1 MSDEF
6 KNMMQEQ
13 TCLTRNEMQDYLAD
27 RLAGSRLRRVEL
39 HLADCELCSDAID
52 GLKLLTEAET
62 NESLVKIDNHIGR
75 KLKDTPLIIVLVRR
89 AIAIAAVLMVVII
102 GAFYLN
108 EFMNQK
114 HLEVTQNIS
123 GKNEENEKT
132 ETNSVAKQDTQ
143 TTGSIKF
150 TPPVEDLEESEKPD
164 GQPTLNG
171 NYAGTISMR
180 DLKKKETTTISGDVV
195 MDDVPPVVEA
205 ESIKNSNEE
214 KYDTKSVTTT
224 TLDLEK
230 DNIDF
235 TVSGSSQQLTS
246 PNNSYSASPTYS
258 PQMQLDEVQIISSG
272 KKNKNGKD
280 KSLAEVYTKS
290 EDQRLTDSVDADIPS
305 ELFNLA
311 MQYKSVGE
319 KEKAIEELDKLI
331 KLNNDLKP
339 QAMWEKAILLIE
351 LNKKDKAKTVL
362 TDLSNINSSY
372 KQKAIDKIKEL

>member
-27 RLAGSRLRRVEL
+27 RLAGSRLRQVEL

-62 NESLVKIDNHIGR
+62 NESLVKIDNRIGR

-89 AIAIAAVLMVVII
+89 SIAIAAVLMVVII

-108 EFMNQK
+108 EFMDQK
-114 HLEVTQNIS
+114 HLEVAQNIS
-123 GKNEENEKT
+123 GKNEENKMT
-132 ETNSVAKQDTQ
+132 ETNSVTEQDTQ
-143 TTGSIKF
+143 TTGTIKF
-150 TPPVEDLEESEKPD
+150 TPPVEDLQESEKMVE
-164 GQPTLNG
+164 QPTLNG
-171 NYAGTISMR
+171 NYEGTISMR

-195 MDDVPPVVEA
+195 MDDVPPVVET

-280 KSLAEVYTKS
+280 KSLSEVYTRL
-290 EDQRLTDSVDADIPS
+290 EDQGLSDSVDADIPS

-339 QAMWEKAILLIE
+339 QAMWEKALLLIE

>member
-1 MSDEF
+1 MSDEL
-6 KNMMQEQ
+6 KNIMQEQ

-27 RLAGSRLRRVEL
+27 RLAGNRLRRIEL

-75 KLKDTPLIIVLVRR
+75 KLKDTPLIIVLVSRS
-89 AIAIAAVLMVVII
+89 IAIAAVLMVVII

-108 EFMNQK
+108 EFMNKK
-114 HLEVTQNIS
+114 HLEVAQNIS
-123 GKNEENEKT
+123 GKNEENKKT
-132 ETNSVAKQDTQ
+132 ETNSVTQQDTQ

-150 TPPVEDLEESEKPD
+150 TPPVEDLQESEKMVE
-164 GQPTLNG
+164 QPILNG
-171 NYAGTISMR
+171 NYEGTISMM
-180 DLKKKETTTISGDVV
+180 DLKKKEPTTISGDAV
-195 MDDVPPVVEA
+195 MDDVPVVKA

-246 PNNSYSASPTYS
+246 PNNSYSASPSYS

-280 KSLAEVYTKS
+280 KSLSEVYTKS
-290 EDQRLTDSVDADIPS
+290 EDEGLTDSVDADIPS

-339 QAMWEKAILLIE
+339 QAMWEKALLLIE
-351 LNKKDKAKTVL
+351 LNKKEKAKTVF

>member
-13 TCLTRNEMQDYLAD
+13 ACLPRNEMQDYLAD
-27 RLAGSRLRRVEL
+27 RLAGSRLRQVEL

-62 NESLVKIDNHIGR
+62 NESLVKIDNRIGR

-89 AIAIAAVLMVVII
+89 SIAIAAVLMVVII

-108 EFMNQK
+108 EFMDQK
-114 HLEVTQNIS
+114 HLEVAQNIS
-123 GKNEENEKT
+123 GKNEENKKT
-132 ETNSVAKQDTQ
+132 ETNSVTKQDTQ

-150 TPPVEDLEESEKPD
+150 TPPVEDLQESEKMVE
-164 GQPTLNG
+164 QPTLNG
-171 NYAGTISMR
+171 NYEGTISMR

-195 MDDVPPVVEA
+195 MDDVPPVVET

-280 KSLAEVYTKS
+280 KSLSEVYTRL
-290 EDQRLTDSVDADIPS
+290 EDQGLSDSVDADIPS

>member
-13 TCLTRNEMQDYLAD
+13 ACLPRNEMQDYLAD
-27 RLAGSRLRRVEL
+27 RLAGSRLRQVEL

-62 NESLVKIDNHIGR
+62 NESLVKIDNRIGR

-89 AIAIAAVLMVVII
+89 SIAIAAVLMVVII

-108 EFMNQK
+108 EFMDQK
-114 HLEVTQNIS
+114 HLEVAQNIS
-123 GKNEENEKT
+123 GKNEENKMT
-132 ETNSVAKQDTQ
+132 ETNSVTEQDTQ
-143 TTGSIKF
+143 TTGTIKF
-150 TPPVEDLEESEKPD
+150 TPPVEDLQESEKMVE
-164 GQPTLNG
+164 QPTLNG
-171 NYAGTISMR
+171 NYEGTISMR

-195 MDDVPPVVEA
+195 MDDVPPVVET

-230 DNIDF
+230 DNNDF
-235 TVSGSSQQLTS
+235 TVSGYSQQLTS
-246 PNNSYSASPTYS
+246 PNNSYSATPTYS
-258 PQMQLDEVQIISSG
+258 PQMQLDEVLIISSG

-280 KSLAEVYTKS
+280 KSLSEVYTKS
-290 EDQRLTDSVDADIPS
+290 EEERLTDSVDADIPS

>member
-13 TCLTRNEMQDYLAD
+13 ACLPRNEMQDYLAD
-27 RLAGSRLRRVEL
+27 RLAGSRLRQVEL

-62 NESLVKIDNHIGR
+62 NESLVKIDNRIGR

-89 AIAIAAVLMVVII
+89 SIAIAAVLMVVII

-108 EFMNQK
+108 EFMDQK
-114 HLEVTQNIS
+114 HLEVAQNIS
-123 GKNEENEKT
+123 GKNEENKMT
-132 ETNSVAKQDTQ
+132 ETNSVTEQDTQ
-143 TTGSIKF
+143 TTGTIKF
-150 TPPVEDLEESEKPD
+150 TPPVEDLQESEKMVE
-164 GQPTLNG
+164 QPTLNG
-171 NYAGTISMR
+171 NYEGTISMR

-195 MDDVPPVVEA
+195 MDDVPPVVET

-280 KSLAEVYTKS
+280 KSLSEVYTRL
-290 EDQRLTDSVDADIPS
+290 EDQGLSDSVDADIPS

-339 QAMWEKAILLIE
+339 QAMWEKALLLIE

>member
-1 MSDEF
+1 MSEEL
-6 KNMMQEQ
+6 KNMMQEH

-362 TDLSNINSSY
+362 TDLSNINSSF